1 VYGEVGGGGVEKGGI
16 PLTTFAYDTDLVPAF
31 ALATSSW
38 RFNLSIA
45 LR

>member
-1 VYGEVGGGGVEKGGI
+1 
-16 PLTTFAYDTDLVPAF
+16 LTTFAYNMDFVPAF

-45 LR
+45 LW